1 MGGES
6 EHGSPC
12 GLQWELVHS
21 DDEVVMEL
29 GQDLAESACDTEASG
44 VAFEMPPC
52 QIDMDGHPGV
62 SFEDGLDNVSLES
75 NEWVPGM
82 NCGSTICSLSPAL
95 QQAQV
100 LIVNTVANIKKLPK
114 QLTKDML
121 CGFTDIKGSTGK
133 SYTEVLAANLLG
145 LSRQTVSRCWRDVE
159 ANGWTPIH
167 REPLHPERKLQP
179 NKPSHTVDT
188 EESRWQPSRPSH
200 TVDTEESRWRK
211 SATVCVRTAIGC
223 AVEGQSRTSFEREVA
238 RLRLCGVDVD
248 GAMCHSRKFCVEV
261 EYLTNQV
268 LHMMNAN
275 DWCSV
280 LGGLG
285 IESDFAVMADPVSL
299 GKCSA
304 FPRNETV
311 LVANLTIVSAEDG
324 SLVTPMLDYRTL
336 GIGCHSGSETTRLL
350 LEMLSQH
357 PSMLDLPILK
367 ARLAMID
374 GDGQIVKG
382 GAQARHSSG
391 GAAELLWQRVHPEAE
406 PDSLVVCTRWDDFH
420 RRVGATGA
428 GLRGP
433 GGTRKVV
440 YLSGAPGGL
449 ISNYQI
455 VLLCLHGKVAWKKEG
470 KGNVSLTS
478 LFEVGRRLQEPSF
491 VFFLVGFD
499 VALLKIVRPFA
510 LIVQK
515 AEEAS
520 VVEKARRNMEA
531 ALETMQESF
540 AKVKIMLGAVACCRQ
555 YVSSKELARLMSAC
569 RYTSWGKPV
578 RSFILHASKVLFN
591 IPPEFQGCKL
601 QLNAQLAPGMMS
613 LGGHCQC
620 LAAEEHCRRARRRAV
635 PEIRRVKTKI
645 YVFRRGR
652 RVQKTV
658 SVPLWTM
665 LEIQKDASFFCPRQ
679 QLRDTTKNSVLGMDY
694 SDMFRPRLP
703 RANWLGSR
711 CQVPNGVFQAHAAC
725 VQAIEALMEFLKYA
739 KEEVDDIFSDVGM
752 NSDML
757 SLLRA
762 GEVAFDWTSL
772 LAQPPT
778 RACLTAFGR
787 LVEMFKPYLAKGRW
801 PHGDAF
807 QKVPQT
813 WSLQK
818 REFTQQYELLVS
830 RVRQCYEDT
839 LEMNGNSGV
848 PAQTLRKAMSWSS
861 ISGYMV
867 SPVNSFPGLRWTLGK
882 ALRLPGN
889 SPAMAYVACT
899 VSQFL
904 GSWNGHRLTKQD
916 TRRFEVSERAVRKY
930 IGPCTSKRRMNVEA
944 DSGSDSCRVG
954 VLQAPRNLKGK
965 LVILEEPLRKVD
977 PSCIAASLDTDPWFS
992 LGDSHSP
999 HSWHETL
1006 MVRVMLQ
1013 QAHVSVTGHSRDEL
1027 LVRAVVHLLE
1037 RTHARLKKTSRPKEL
1052 SQVQAL
1058 HARIENSG
1066 RWHSSFF
1073 DGCQGQDALSL
1084 IEPDSVLQRAKSGQA
1099 VRQLAKDALASGLPS
1114 NVPQTIHDSWVKVL
1128 ASGVVAAL
1136 PMGVSV
1142 QRKSAGK
1149 AAPSTIQARLDDWLV
1164 SEEGKKWQVQRQRL
1178 WAPGSNVKVGET

>member
-179 NKPSHTVDT
+179 SKPSHTVDT

-200 TVDTEESRWRK
+200 AVDTEESRWRK

-336 GIGCHSGSETTRLL
+336 GIGCHSGSETTRQL

-428 GLRGP
+428 SLRGP

-904 GSWNGHRLTKQD
+904 GSWNGQIQVQIHVEWASFRS
-916 TRRFEVSERAVRKY
+916 TRHASRHLWIQTHGSASETRIRPTPGTLAEST
-930 IGPCTSKRRMNVEA
+930 I
-944 DSGSDSCRVG
+944 VG
-954 VLQAPRNLKGK
+954 VFFQLQKLLWKGRMSQSQGTA
-965 LVILEEPLRKVD
+965 EM
-977 PSCIAASLDTDPWFS
+977 SFS
-992 LGDSHSP
+992 F
-999 HSWHETL
+999 
-1006 MVRVMLQ
+1006 
-1013 QAHVSVTGHSRDEL
+1013 
-1027 LVRAVVHLLE
+1027 
-1037 RTHARLKKTSRPKEL
+1037 
-1052 SQVQAL
+1052 VQAL

-1073 DGCQGQDALSL
+1073 DGCQGHDALSL

-1178 WAPGSNVKVGET
+1178 WAPGSNVKTGEGELLDRPEAELADIGTAEVAQEHPLQGG